1 MGITNNAPSGKTLVT
16 TYTQAQAAPPQG
28 NNSTKY
34 IGGSYI
40 DRLLLSEFTF
50 LFIMDIYLQ
59 T

>member
-1 MGITNNAPSGKTLVT
+1 MGIKNNAPPVKIILP

-28 NNSTKY
+28 DHSIKY

-40 DRLLLSEFTF
+40 GRLLIFEFTF